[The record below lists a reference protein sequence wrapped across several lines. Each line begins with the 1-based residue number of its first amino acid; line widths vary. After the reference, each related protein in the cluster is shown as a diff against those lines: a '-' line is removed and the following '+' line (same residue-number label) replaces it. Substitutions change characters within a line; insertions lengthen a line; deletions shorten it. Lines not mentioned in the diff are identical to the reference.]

1 MQTFAAYSA
10 LSSMDTA
17 SYKKE
22 VVHRLLNIKKAIT
35 RTNLRSN
42 DSKLDLYESA
52 KAILQ
57 PLLQTRL
64 AARKYPEDRVPLS
77 TGRSEMR
84 LQKYAQKKLWD
95 AKETEGM

>member
-1 MQTFAAYSA
+1 
-10 LSSMDTA
+10 MDTA

-64 AARKYPEDRVPLS
+64 AARKYPEDRVLLS